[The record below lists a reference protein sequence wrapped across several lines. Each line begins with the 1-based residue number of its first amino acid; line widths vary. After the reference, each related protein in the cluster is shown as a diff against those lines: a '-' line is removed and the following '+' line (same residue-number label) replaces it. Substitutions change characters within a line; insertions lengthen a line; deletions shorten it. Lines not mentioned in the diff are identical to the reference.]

1 MNDSKPKT
9 SPFTWFVIL
18 LATLFFLLPIYG
30 TLDFSLRAQR
40 DAISLLA
47 YQRVLADPA
56 FIAAFLFSMQRALL
70 TIVAS
75 LALVVPTAYWVHL
88 RMPSWRPVLEFI
100 SLMPFVI
107 PPIILVFG
115 LIRTFGPPPFQLLRT
130 TFTTDVLMVAGY
142 IVITLPYMY
151 RSVDAGLRAMD
162 VRTLTEAAQS
172 LGAGWV
178 TIIWRVVFP
187 NLRGALISGALITFA
202 TVIGELILASFLARP
217 AFGPYMDNIGRAKAY
232 EPAALAIIS
241 YALTWASLALIDLF
255 AGRNATTGATV
266 R

>member
-1 MNDSKPKT
+1 MNSKPKT

-18 LATLFFLLPIYG
+18 LAALFFLLPIYG

-40 DAISLLA
+40 DTVSLLA
-47 YQRVLADPA
+47 YQHVLDDPA
-56 FIAAFLFSMQRALL
+56 FVAAFLFSVQRALL

-75 LALVVPTAYWVHL
+75 FALVVPTAYWVHL

-107 PPIILVFG
+107 PPIVLVFG
-115 LIRTFGPPPFQLLRT
+115 LIRTFGPPPFQMMRN
-130 TFTTDVLMVAGY
+130 TFSTDVLMVAGY
-142 IVITLPYMY
+142 IVITLPYVY
-151 RSVDAGLRAMD
+151 RAVDAGLRAMD

-172 LGAGWV
+172 LGAGWFTV
-178 TIIWRVVFP
+178 IWRVVFP

-255 AGRNATTGATV
+255 AGRNAATNATV

>member
-1 MNDSKPKT
+1 MNAKPRP
-9 SPFTWFVIL
+9 SLFTWFVIL
-18 LATLFFLLPIYG
+18 LAALFFLLPIYG

-40 DAISLLA
+40 GIVSLLA
-47 YQRVLADPA
+47 YQRVLNDPT
-56 FIAAFLFSMQRALL
+56 FVSAFLFSFERALL
-70 TIVAS
+70 TIAAS

-88 RMPSWRPVLEFI
+88 RMPQWRPVLEFI

-107 PPIILVFG
+107 PPIVLVFG
-115 LIRTFGPPPFQLLRT
+115 LIRTFGPPPFQLMRNE
-130 TFTTDVLMVAGY
+130 FSTDVLMIAGY
-142 IVITLPYMY
+142 VVITLPYVY

-172 LGAGWV
+172 LGAGWF

-202 TVIGELILASFLARP
+202 TVIGELILASFLGRP
-217 AFGPYMDNIGRAKAY
+217 AFGPYMDTVGRAKAY